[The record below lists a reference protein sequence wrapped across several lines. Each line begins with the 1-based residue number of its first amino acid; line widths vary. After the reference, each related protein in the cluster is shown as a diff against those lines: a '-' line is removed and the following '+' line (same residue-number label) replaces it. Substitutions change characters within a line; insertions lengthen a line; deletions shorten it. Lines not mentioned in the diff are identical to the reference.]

1 MYILKPYDEALS
13 QIINLGVYQKNRTSQ
28 ATLSL
33 FGLQKRYRIDE
44 FFPLLTGR
52 KIWPKSIFAE
62 LLWFISGST
71 NNNNLKSLGSKIW
84 DLWSNEEFEKENH
97 YEKGSLG
104 PLYGFQL
111 RHFGGSYNKGIE
123 DEAGYGHGGVDQLEN
138 MVNLLKSDP
147 NSRRNLFSLWNP
159 KQIKDM
165 RLPPCHYT
173 FQVYVNDNK
182 LSGMLTQ
189 RSCDF
194 PIGAPANIQFYSA
207 LIYML
212 AQQCG
217 YEPYEFIHSVGDAHV
232 YVNQIVQVETYL
244 DRRPKPDSP
253 KLNLNK
259 AKDIYSY
266 SLEDFEIENYNP
278 LSSIKIPVEV

>member
-1 MYILKPYDEALS
+1 MEYVLKHREC
-13 QIINLGVYQKNRTSQ
+13 
-28 ATLSL
+28 
-33 FGLQKRYRIDE
+33 
-44 FFPLLTGR
+44 
-52 KIWPKSIFAE
+52 
-62 LLWFISGST
+62 
-71 NNNNLKSLGSKIW
+71 
-84 DLWSNEEFEKENH
+84 
-97 YEKGSLG
+97 LG

-123 DEAGYGHGGVDQLEN
+123 DSDGYGHGGVDQLAN
-138 MVNLLKSDP
+138 MVELLKKDP

-159 KQIKDM
+159 KQIGDM

-173 FQVYVNDNK
+173 FQVYANNGK

-207 LIYML
+207 IIYML

-217 YEPYEFIHSVGDAHV
+217 YEPHEFVHSVGDAHI
-232 YVNQIVQVETYL
+232 YTNQIMQVESYL
-244 DRRPKPDSP
+244 SREKPDSP

-259 AKDIYSY
+259 AKDIDSY
-266 SLEDFEIENYNP
+266 VLEDFEVENYNP
-278 LSSIKIPVEV
+278 LGPIAIPVEV

>member
-13 QIINLGVYQKNRTSQ
+13 QILNLGVYQKNRTSQ

-147 NSRRNLFSLWNP
+147 ISRRNLFSLWNP